1 MAMKDVTIIVPARN
15 EEKSLP
21 ILLKRLL
28 KLTKNIIVI
37 DNDSTDSTFSIAKK
51 YCKALKN
58 ERNFGKGYSIR
69 RGCREAKTLIIVM
82 MDADLSHKP
91 SDVQKLVQP
100 LLYDKKIGLVVGS
113 RALGGSE
120 EYVPSK
126 LFGNMFFTRVFNL
139 VWQKKFTDVLNGFK
153 AFRKDITT
161 DLRSNKYDIE
171 VELVGAC
178 LRHGYKVKEI
188 PAYEI
193 ARRSGKSKLNK
204 VFDSILILMQI
215 FVQRYKSIFR

>member
-1 MAMKDVTIIVPARN
+1 MINSATIIVPARN

-21 ILLKRLL
+21 ILLNRLK

-37 DNDSTDSTFSIAKK
+37 DNDSTDKTFSIARK
-51 YCKALKN
+51 YCRALKN
-58 ERNFGKGYSIR
+58 EKNFGKGYSIR
-69 RGCREAKTLIIVM
+69 RGCREAKTPIIIM
-82 MDADLSHKP
+82 MDADLSHKV
-91 SDVQKLVQP
+91 SDIERLVAP
-100 LLYDKKIGLVVGS
+100 LIGDKKIGLVVGS
-113 RALGGSE
+113 RSLGGSE

-126 LFGNMFFTRVFNL
+126 LFGNMFFTRMFNI
-139 VWQKKFTDVLNGFK
+139 VWHTRFTDVLNGFK
-153 AFRKDITT
+153 AFRKDITD

-204 VFDSILILMQI
+204 IFDSMLILRQI